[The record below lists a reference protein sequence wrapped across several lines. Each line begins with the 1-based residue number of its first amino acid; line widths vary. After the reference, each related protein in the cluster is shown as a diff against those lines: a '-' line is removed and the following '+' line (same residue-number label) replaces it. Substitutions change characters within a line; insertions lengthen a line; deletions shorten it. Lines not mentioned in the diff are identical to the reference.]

1 MSGPRQIAFVVNPR
15 SQGGALARVW
25 PELQRTARRE
35 LGGLEAMMTEA
46 PGDATRLARQALQA
60 GADLVVAVGGDGT
73 LHEVAAGFFDDK
85 GAPVRPGAAIG
96 LLPFGTGG
104 DFRKTARVPR
114 DTEAALRLL
123 ATGEARP
130 IDVGHLIYR
139 DGSGADAS
147 TIFVNITS
155 FGIGGLVDRNVA
167 TTTRALGGKMSYFL
181 ATTKAMM
188 GWKNQR
194 VRVIFDGD
202 EADFWE
208 VAIRSIAVC
217 NGRYFGGGMQVAPGA
232 ELDDGQFDVVCL
244 GDMGQ
249 LEFMGLSRHIY
260 DGSHLTRANVKAR
273 RARTVE
279 ARLLDEHG
287 ECLLDVD
294 GEAPGA
300 LPARFA
306 ILPRALPFVLPPP

>member
-1 MSGPRQIAFVVNPR
+1 M
-15 SQGGALARVW
+15 W

-73 LHEVAAGFFDDK
+73 LHEVAAGFFDDA
-85 GAPVRPGAAIG
+85 GAPIRPGAAIG
-96 LLPFGTGG
+96 LLPYGTGG

-139 DGSGADAS
+139 DAGGADVS

-167 TTTRALGGKMSYFL
+167 TTTRLLGGKMSYFL

-188 GWKNQR
+188 GWKNQH

-202 EADFWE
+202 ESDFWE
-208 VAIRSIAVC
+208 MSIRSIAVC
-217 NGRYFGGGMQVAPGA
+217 NGRYFGGGMQVAPTA
-232 ELDDGQFDVVCL
+232 ELDDGQFEVVCL

-249 LEFMGLSRHIY
+249 LEFMALSRHIY
-260 DGSHLTRANVKAR
+260 DGSHLSLPKVKAR
-273 RARTVE
+273 RAHTVE
-279 ARLLDEHG
+279 ARLLDDNG

-300 LPARFA
+300 LPAKFR